1 MTDGR
6 LEAALRLGGLLIA
19 AGLLVQLGSF
29 FWNHPLAFIAFAVVG
44 GGLLL
49 VGLALFARAV
59 FRARSWTDEVRPG
72 LSPDAGGRG

>member
-6 LEAALRLGGLLIA
+6 LEVALRVGGLLVA

-44 GGLLL
+44 GGLVL
-49 VGLALFARAV
+49 VGVALFARAAYQ
-59 FRARSWTDEVRPG
+59 ARSWEDEVHPG
-72 LSPDAGGRG
+72 LDAAGRG

>member
-6 LEAALRLGGLLIA
+6 LEVALRLGGLLVA

-49 VGLALFARAV
+49 VGFALFARASYQ
-59 FRARSWTDEVRPG
+59 ARNWKDEVRPG
-72 LSPDAGGRG
+72 LGAVDRG